1 MGRVAAGKGCAKRGP
16 MERNLFRYILVHSKS
31 DQVLIFGIALLS
43 QLFYFVSLDLPKTII
58 NVIQGKGFLSPD
70 SKQRVL
76 DWTFEPA
83 AWLRG
88 LGLPEEVTVFPGVEL
103 DQLTY
108 LWVLSFIFL
117 VFVFINGGFKYLI
130 NTMKG
135 RLGERMLRR
144 LRFELVD
151 RVLRFPIP
159 YLRRM
164 KQAEIAT
171 MIKDEVEPL
180 GGFIGDAIVQPVYL
194 GGQAITALLFIMVQ
208 SLWLG
213 MLAFSIVLAQAFI
226 IPKLRVRVLILG
238 KQRQITA
245 RQLAGRVAELVDGA
259 GEVHAHDTSNYER
272 ADISDRL
279 GLIYRIRFEIY
290 QRKFAVKFLNN
301 FLAQL
306 TPFLFYLI
314 GGYLAL
320 RGGGIDVGGLVA
332 ALIAYK
338 DLPGPIKELIDWD
351 QQRTDVQI
359 KYDQVIEQFAP
370 GELLDPRLQE
380 PDAEETFSVN
390 GRLAVSN
397 LVVAED
403 GRTRALD
410 GANFTLDLPRRVAVI
425 GPSGGGKEALGI
437 ALARLIRPAAGR
449 IALNDQDW
457 AELPEAVTGRRMT
470 YVPQDAF
477 IFPGTVRDNL
487 LYGVKHRPVRPRE
500 RDAQTEAAWAKAVAE
515 ARRAGNP
522 DLDPQ
527 ADWIDYAALGV
538 EGPEGVD
545 KCLIAALRRVDMEDE
560 VYHLGLVGTIDP
572 EREPDLARRVLEA
585 RASLMRRLADS
596 DLGRLVEPFHPD
608 RYNNNA
614 SLAENLL
621 FGTPVGP
628 TFDPDRLPENPYMA
642 EIIREAGIG
651 EDLLAMG
658 LKIAETMV
666 ELFADL
672 PPGHP
677 FFEQFSFISAE
688 SLPDFQ
694 TIVQRVANQGADQ
707 LEPMDRAKLLAL
719 PFKYVEARHRLGLIA
734 EDRQARLIQ
743 ARRLF
748 AENLPPSL
756 RGTVEF
762 FDPERYNAASTLQDN
777 ILFGRLV
784 YGQAQAASRIGALI
798 TEVLDSTGLRGAVTA
813 IGLQFQVGIGG
824 KRLSASQRQK
834 LALARAL
841 VKRPDFLG
849 IGEAT
854 AVMDVP
860 TQNRVMT
867 AVLNEF
873 ENRALFWVLH
883 RASLA
888 RQFDHVLVVSGG
900 RVVEHGTP
908 QALDRPGSAFADL
921 ARED

>member
-1 MGRVAAGKGCAKRGP
+1 
-16 MERNLFRYILVHSKS
+16 MERNLFRYILVHSRS
-31 DQVLIFGIALLS
+31 DQVLIFAIALAS
-43 QLFYFVSLDLPKTII
+43 QFFYFISLDLPKTIV

-76 DWTFEPA
+76 GWTFEPPS
-83 AWLRG
+83 WLQDF
-88 LGLPEEVTVFPGVEL
+88 GLPAEVTVIPGVEL

-108 LWVLSFIFL
+108 LWVLSLIFL

-213 MLAFSIVLAQAFI
+213 LLAFGIVLAQAFI

-238 KQRQITA
+238 KQRQLTA

-259 GEVHAHDTSNYER
+259 VEVHAHDTSNYER

-370 GELLDPRLQE
+370 GELLDPRLQD
-380 PDAEETFSVN
+380 PDAEARFSTN
-390 GRLAVSN
+390 GTLSVSN

-403 GRTRALD
+403 GRSRALD
-410 GANFTLDLPRRVAVI
+410 GVNFTLELPRRVAVI

-437 ALARLIRPAAGR
+437 VLARLVRPTAGR
-449 IALNDQDW
+449 IALNDMDW

-487 LYGVKHRPVRPRE
+487 LYGVKHRPVRPPE
-500 RDAQTEAAWAKAVAE
+500 RDAQSEAAWAKAVAE

-522 DLDPQ
+522 VLDPL

-538 EGPEGVD
+538 DGPESLD
-545 KCLIAALRRVDMEDE
+545 KSLIAALRCVDMEDE
-560 VYHLGLVGTIDP
+560 VYHLGLVGTIHP

-585 RASLMRRLADS
+585 RSTLMRRLADS

-628 TFDPDRLPENPYMA
+628 TFDPERLPENPYMA
-642 EIIREAGIG
+642 EVIRQAGIG

-688 SLPDFQ
+688 SLPEYQ
-694 TIVQRVANQGADQ
+694 AIGQRVAKLGGSDRLDAA
-707 LEPMDRAKLLAL
+707 DRAKLLAL

-734 EDRQARLIQ
+734 EERQARLIQ

-748 AENLPPSL
+748 AENLPSSL
-756 RGTVEF
+756 QGTVEF

-824 KRLSASQRQK
+824 KRLNASQRQK

-841 VKRPDFLG
+841 VKRPDFLV

-854 AVMDVP
+854 AVMDGP
-860 TQNRVMT
+860 TQNRVMS

-883 RASLA
+883 RASMA

-900 RVVEHGTP
+900 RLVEHGPP
-908 QALDRPGSAFADL
+908 QALDKPGSAFAEL

>member
-1 MGRVAAGKGCAKRGP
+1 
-16 MERNLFRYILVHSKS
+16 MERNLFRYILIHSKT
-31 DQVLIFGIALLS
+31 DQVIIFFVALVS
-43 QLFYFVSLDLPKTII
+43 QIFYFISLDLPKTII
-58 NVIQGKGFLSPD
+58 NVIQGKGFPSPD
-70 SKQRVL
+70 ARQRAL
-76 DWTFEPA
+76 DLSFDTPE
-83 AWLRG
+83 WLRG
-88 LGLPEEVTVFPGVEL
+88 IGLPEEVTLFRGFEL
-103 DQLTY
+103 DQISY
-108 LWVLSFIFL
+108 LWALSFIFL
-117 VFVFINGGFKYLI
+117 LFVFINGGFKYQI

-151 RVLRFPIP
+151 RVLRFPLP

-194 GGQAITALLFIMVQ
+194 GGQAITALIFIMVQ
-208 SLWLG
+208 SFWLG
-213 MLAFSIVLAQAFI
+213 LLALGIVLAQAFI
-226 IPKLRVRVLILG
+226 IPKLRVRILVLG
-238 KQRQITA
+238 KQRQLTA

-259 GEVHAHDTSNYER
+259 VEVHAHDTSNYER
-272 ADISDRL
+272 ADIAARL

-301 FLAQL
+301 FLAQM

-359 KYDQVIEQFAP
+359 KFDQVIEQFAP
-370 GELLDPRLQE
+370 GQLLDPQLQA
-380 PDAEETFSVN
+380 PGADVPFSIQGTLN
-390 GRLAVSN
+390 VSN
-397 LVVAED
+397 LVITED

-410 GANFTLDLPRRVAVI
+410 GAAFSLEMPRRVAVV
-425 GPSGGGKEALGI
+425 GPSGGGKEALGM
-437 ALARLIRPAAGR
+437 ALARLVLPAAGR
-449 IALNDQDW
+449 ISLGDLDW
-457 AELPEAVTGRRMT
+457 ADLPESVTGRRMS

-477 IFPGTVRDNL
+477 MFPGSVRDNL
-487 LYGVKHRPVRPRE
+487 LYGVKHRPVRARPL
-500 RDAQTEAAWAKAVAE
+500 DAQAEAARAKAIAE

-522 DLDPQ
+522 ELDPED
-527 ADWIDYAALGV
+527 DWIDYEALGIA
-538 EGPEGVD
+538 GPEELD

-560 VYHLGLVGTIDP
+560 VYHLGLVGAIDP

-585 RASLMRRLADS
+585 RATLLRRLAES

-628 TFDPDRLPENPYMA
+628 TFDPDRLPENRYMA
-642 EIIREAGIG
+642 EVIRATGIG
-651 EDLLAMG
+651 DDLMAMG

-688 SLPDFQ
+688 SLPEYQ
-694 TIVQRVANQGADQ
+694 TILQRVAKQGVESMDAN
-707 LEPMDRAKLLAL
+707 DRARLLAL
-719 PFKYVEARHRLGLIA
+719 PFKYVEARHRLGLITP
-734 EDRQARLIQ
+734 ERQGRLIA
-743 ARRLF
+743 ARQFF
-748 AENLPPSL
+748 ARNLPDAL

-762 FDPERYNAASTLQDN
+762 FDPERYNAASSLQDN

-798 TEVLDSTGLRGAVTA
+798 TEVLDSTGLRTAVTA
-813 IGLQFQVGIGG
+813 IGLQFQVGVAG

-841 VKRPDFLG
+841 VKRPDFLV

-854 AVMDVP
+854 AVMDGP
-860 TQNRVMT
+860 TQNRVMS
-867 AVLNEF
+867 AVLAEF
-873 ENRALFWVLH
+873 EGRALFWVLH

-900 RVVEHGTP
+900 RVVEHDAP
-908 QALDRPGSAFADL
+908 ASLDRPGSSFAEL

>member
-1 MGRVAAGKGCAKRGP
+1 
-16 MERNLFRYILVHSKS
+16 MERNLFRYILIHSKA
-31 DQVLIFGIALLS
+31 DQIIIFVVALTS
-43 QLFYFVSLDLPKTII
+43 QFFYFVSLDLPKTII
-58 NVIQGKGFLSPD
+58 NVIQGKGFPSPD
-70 SKQRVL
+70 SRQRVL
-76 DWTFEPA
+76 DFSFDVPE
-83 AWLRG
+83 WLRG
-88 LGLPEEVTVFPGVEL
+88 LGLPEEVALFGGLEL
-103 DQLTY
+103 DQLSY
-108 LWVLSFIFL
+108 LWALSLIFL
-117 VFVFINGGFKYLI
+117 VFVFINGGFKYQI

-151 RVLRFPIP
+151 RVLRFPLP

-194 GGQAITALLFIMVQ
+194 GGQAITALIFIMVQ

-213 MLAFSIVLAQAFI
+213 LLALGIVLAQAFI

-238 KQRQITA
+238 KQRQLTA

-259 GEVHAHDTSNYER
+259 VEVHANDTSNYER
-272 ADISDRL
+272 ADIAARL

-370 GELLDPRLQE
+370 GQLLDSALQA
-380 PDAEETFSVN
+380 PDADVPFSAR
-390 GRLAVSN
+390 GTLTASN
-397 LVVAED
+397 LMVTED
-403 GRTRALD
+403 GRSRALD
-410 GANFTLDLPRRVAVI
+410 GAGFSLELPRRVAVI
-425 GPSGGGKEALGI
+425 GPSGGGKEALGL
-437 ALARLIRPAAGR
+437 ALARLILPSAGR
-449 IALNDQDW
+449 IALDDLDW
-457 AELPEAVTGRRMT
+457 ADLPEAVTGRRMS

-477 IFPGTVRDNL
+477 IFPGTVRENL

-500 RDAQTEAAWAKAVAE
+500 LDAQAAAERAKAVDE
-515 ARRAGNP
+515 AHRAGNP
-522 DLDPQ
+522 DYDPED
-527 ADWIDYAALGV
+527 DWIDYEAVGAS
-538 EGPEGVD
+538 GPEDLD

-560 VYHLGLVGTIDP
+560 VYHLGLVGAVDP

-585 RASLMRRLADS
+585 RTTLLKRLADS

-614 SLAENLL
+614 SVAENLL

-628 TFDPDRLPENPYMA
+628 TFEPDRLPDNPYMA
-642 EIIREAGIG
+642 EVMRATGIG
-651 EDLLAMG
+651 PDLMAMG

-688 SLPDFQ
+688 SLPEYQ
-694 TIVQRVANQGADQ
+694 TLLQRIAKQGVDALDAN
-707 LEPMDRAKLLAL
+707 DRARLLAL
-719 PFKYVEARHRLGLIA
+719 PFKYVEARHRLGLITP
-734 EDRQARLIQ
+734 ERQERLIA
-743 ARRLF
+743 ARQFF
-748 AENLPPSL
+748 ARNLPEML

-762 FDPERYNAASTLQDN
+762 FDPERYNAASSLRDN

-798 TEVLDSTGLRGAVTA
+798 TEVLDATGLRTAVTA
-813 IGLQFQVGIGG
+813 IGLQFQVGVAG

-841 VKRPDFLG
+841 VKRPHFLV

-854 AVMDVP
+854 AVMDGP
-860 TQNRVMT
+860 TQNRVMS
-867 AVLNEF
+867 AVLAEF
-873 ENRALFWVLH
+873 EGRALFWVLH

-900 RVVEHGTP
+900 RVVEDGAP
-908 QALDRPGSAFADL
+908 ESLDRPGNRFAEL

>member
-1 MGRVAAGKGCAKRGP
+1 
-16 MERNLFRYILVHSKS
+16 MERNLFRYILIHSKT
-31 DQVLIFGIALLS
+31 DQIVIFIIALIS

-58 NVIQGKGFLSPD
+58 NVIQGKDFISPD
-70 SKQRVL
+70 ARKRVL
-76 DWTFEPA
+76 DWSFEPPEF
-83 AWLRG
+83 LRNM
-88 LGLPEEVTVFPGVEL
+88 GLPDEISVFRGFEL
-103 DQLTY
+103 DQLAY
-108 LWVLSFIFL
+108 LWMLSSIFL
-117 VFVFINGGFKYLI
+117 VLVFINGGFKYLI
-130 NTMKG
+130 NIMKG

-151 RVLRFPIP
+151 RVLRFPLT

-171 MIKDEVEPL
+171 MVKDEVEPL

-194 GGQAITALLFIMVQ
+194 GGQALTALVFIMVQ
-208 SLWLG
+208 NIWLG
-213 MLAFSIVLAQAFI
+213 LLALAIVLAQAFI
-226 IPKLRVRVLILG
+226 IPKLRVRILMLG
-238 KQRQITA
+238 RERQLTA

-259 GEVHAHDTSNYER
+259 IEVHAHDASNYER
-272 ADISDRL
+272 ADIADRL

-314 GGYLAL
+314 GGYFAL

-370 GELLDPRLQE
+370 DQLLEPKLQA
-380 PDAEETFSVN
+380 PDAQVPFSVHGTLN
-390 GRLAVSN
+390 VSN
-397 LVVAED
+397 LVVIED
-403 GRTRALD
+403 GRARILD
-410 GANFTLDLPRRVAVI
+410 GANFSVELPRRVAVV
-425 GPSGGGKEALGI
+425 GPSGGGKEALGL
-437 ALARLIRPAAGR
+437 ALARLILPTAGR
-449 IALNDQDW
+449 VFMGDLDW
-457 AELPEAVTGRRMT
+457 ADLPEAVTGRRMS

-477 IFPGTVRDNL
+477 IFPGSVRDNL
-487 LYGVKHRPVRPRE
+487 LYGVKHRPLRSRPRDP
-500 RDAQTEAAWAKAVAE
+500 RAEAARAKAIAE

-522 DLDPQ
+522 DFDPE
-527 ADWIDYAALGV
+527 ADWISYEELGIS
-538 EGPEGVD
+538 GPEEID
-545 KCLIAALRRVDMEDE
+545 KCLIAALRRVDMEEE
-560 VYHLGLVGTIDP
+560 VYHFGLVGTINP

-585 RASLMRRLADS
+585 RAMLLKQLAQS
-596 DLGRLVEPFHPD
+596 DLGRLVEPFDPN
-608 RYNNNA
+608 RYNQNA

-628 TFDPDRLPENPYMA
+628 AFEPDRLPENPYMA
-642 EIIREAGIG
+642 EVIRAAGIG
-651 EDLLAMG
+651 PDLMAIG

-688 SLPDFQ
+688 SLPEYQ
-694 TIVQRVANQGADQ
+694 AILQRIAKQGVNN
-707 LEPMDRAKLLAL
+707 LDRSDRTKLLSL
-719 PFKYVEARHRLGLIA
+719 PFKYVEARHRLGLIDP
-734 EDRQARLIQ
+734 EREQRLIA

-748 AENLPPSL
+748 ARNLPRDL
-756 RGTVEF
+756 AGTVEF
-762 FDPERYNAASTLQDN
+762 FDPAQYNAASTLSDN

-798 TEVLDSTGLRGAVTA
+798 TEVLDATGLRSAATA
-813 IGLQFQVGIGG
+813 IGLGFQVGVAG

-841 VKRPDFLG
+841 LKRPDFLV

-854 AVMDVP
+854 AVMDGP
-860 TQNRVMT
+860 TQNRVMS
-867 AVLNEF
+867 AVLSEF
-873 ENRALFWVLH
+873 EGRALFWVLH

-888 RQFDHVLVVSGG
+888 RQFEHVLVVSGG
-900 RVVEHGTP
+900 RVVEHGPPHT
-908 QALDRPGSAFADL
+908 LDRPDSSFTLL

>member
-1 MGRVAAGKGCAKRGP
+1 
-16 MERNLFRYILVHSKS
+16 MERNLFRYILIHSKA
-31 DQVLIFGIALLS
+31 DQVIIFFVALAS
-43 QLFYFVSLDLPKTII
+43 QVFYFISLDLPKSII
-58 NVIQGKGFLSPD
+58 NVIQGKGFPSPD
-70 SKQRVL
+70 ARQRVL
-76 DWTFEPA
+76 DLSFEAPQ
-83 AWLRG
+83 WLRG
-88 LGLPEEVTVFPGVEL
+88 LGLPEEVSIFRGFEL
-103 DQLTY
+103 DQLSY
-108 LWVLSFIFL
+108 LWALSLIFL
-117 VFVFINGGFKYLI
+117 VFVFINGGFKYQI

-151 RVLRFPIP
+151 RVLRFPLP

-194 GGQAITALLFIMVQ
+194 GGQALTALIFIMVQ

-213 MLAFSIVLAQAFI
+213 LLALCIVLAQAFI
-226 IPKLRVRVLILG
+226 IPKLRVRILILG
-238 KQRQITA
+238 KQRQLTA

-259 GEVHAHDTSNYER
+259 VEVHAHDTSNYER
-272 ADISDRL
+272 ADIASRL

-370 GELLDPRLQE
+370 GQLLDPQLQAAGADV
-380 PDAEETFSVN
+380 PFSVQ
-390 GRLAVSN
+390 GTLTVSN
-397 LVVAED
+397 LVITED

-410 GANFTLDLPRRVAVI
+410 GAAFSLEMPRRVAVV
-425 GPSGGGKEALGI
+425 GRSGGGKEALGM
-437 ALARLIRPAAGR
+437 ALARLVLPAAGR
-449 IALNDQDW
+449 ISLGELDW
-457 AELPEAVTGRRMT
+457 ADLPESVTGRRMS

-477 IFPGTVRDNL
+477 MFPGSVRDNL
-487 LYGVKHRPVRPRE
+487 LYGVKHRPVKARPL
-500 RDAQTEAAWAKAVAE
+500 DAQGEASRARAIAE

-522 DLDPQ
+522 ELDPED
-527 ADWIDYAALGV
+527 DWIDYEALGIA
-538 EGPEGVD
+538 GPEELD

-560 VYHLGLVGTIDP
+560 VYHLGLVGAIDP

-585 RASLMRRLADS
+585 RATLLRRLAES
-596 DLGRLVEPFHPD
+596 DLGRLVEPFHPE

-628 TFDPDRLPENPYMA
+628 TFEPDRLSDNPYMA
-642 EIIREAGIG
+642 EVIRATGIG
-651 EDLLAMG
+651 PDLMEMG

-688 SLPDFQ
+688 SLPDYQ
-694 TIVQRVANQGADQ
+694 SILQRIAKQGTEAMDAN
-707 LEPMDRAKLLAL
+707 DRARLLAL
-719 PFKYVEARHRLGLIA
+719 PFKYVEARHRLGLITP
-734 EDRQARLIQ
+734 ERRERLIA
-743 ARRLF
+743 ARQFF
-748 AENLPPSL
+748 ARNLPDAL

-762 FDPERYNAASTLQDN
+762 FDPERYNAASSLQDN

-798 TEVLDSTGLRGAVTA
+798 TEVLDSTGLRTAVTA
-813 IGLQFQVGIGG
+813 IGLQFQVGVAG

-841 VKRPDFLG
+841 VKRPDFLV

-854 AVMDVP
+854 AVMDGP
-860 TQNRVMT
+860 TQNRVMS
-867 AVLNEF
+867 AVLAEF
-873 ENRALFWVLH
+873 EGRALFWVLH

-900 RVVEHGTP
+900 RVVEDGAPET
-908 QALDRPGSAFADL
+908 LNRPGSSFAEL

>member
-1 MGRVAAGKGCAKRGP
+1 
-16 MERNLFRYILVHSKS
+16 MERNLFRYILIHSKT
-31 DQVLIFGIALLS
+31 DQIVIFVIALLS
-43 QLFYFVSLDLPKTII
+43 QVFYFVSLDLPKTII
-58 NVIQGKGFLSPD
+58 NVIQGQGFPSPD
-70 SKQRVL
+70 ATQRVL
-76 DWTFEPA
+76 DLSFATPGF
-83 AWLRG
+83 LRS
-88 LGLPEEVTVFPGVEL
+88 LGLPEEIALFDGFEL
-103 DQLTY
+103 DQLSY

-117 VFVFINGGFKYLI
+117 FFVLINGGFKYQI

-151 RVLRFPIP
+151 RVLRFPLP

-213 MLAFSIVLAQAFI
+213 LLALGIVLAQAFI
-226 IPKLRVRVLILG
+226 IPKLRVQVLILG
-238 KQRQITA
+238 KQRQLTA

-259 GEVHAHDTSNYER
+259 VEVHAHDTSNYER
-272 ADISDRL
+272 ADIAQRL

-359 KYDQVIEQFAP
+359 KYDQVMEQFAP
-370 GELLDPRLQE
+370 GQLLDAELQDPHTE
-380 PDAEETFSVN
+380 VPFSVQGTLN
-390 GRLAVSN
+390 VSN

-410 GANFTLDLPRRVAVI
+410 GAAFSLELPRRVAVV
-425 GPSGGGKEALGI
+425 GPSGVGKEALGM
-437 ALARLIRPAAGR
+437 ALARLVAPAAGR
-449 IALNDQDW
+449 ITLGELDW
-457 AELPEAVTGRRMT
+457 AELPESVTGRRMS

-477 IFPGTVRDNL
+477 IFPGSVRDNL
-487 LYGVKHRPVRPRE
+487 LYGVKHKPVQTRPR
-500 RDAQTEAAWAKAVAE
+500 DARAEAVHAKAIAE

-522 DLDPQ
+522 DFDPE
-527 ADWIDYAALGV
+527 ADWIDYAALGIP
-538 EGPEGVD
+538 GPDELD
-545 KCLIAALRRVDMEDE
+545 KCLIGALRRVDMEDE
-560 VYHLGLVGTIDP
+560 VYHLGLVGAVDP
-572 EREPDLARRVLEA
+572 EREPELARRVLDA
-585 RASLMRRLADS
+585 RALLLRRLAES
-596 DLGRLVEPFHPD
+596 DLGRLVEPFHPE

-628 TFDPDRLPENPYMA
+628 TFDPDRLPENRYMA
-642 EIIREAGIG
+642 EVIRATGIG
-651 EDLLAMG
+651 PDLMAMG

-688 SLPDFQ
+688 SLPDYQ
-694 TIVQRVANQGADQ
+694 SILQRIGKQGVEALDAA
-707 LEPMDRAKLLAL
+707 DRARLMGL
-719 PFKYVEARHRLGLIA
+719 PFKYVEARHRLGLITP
-734 EDRQARLIQ
+734 ERQERLIA
-743 ARRLF
+743 ARHFF
-748 AENLPPSL
+748 ARNLPEPL
-756 RGTVEF
+756 KGTVEF
-762 FDPERYNAASTLQDN
+762 FDPERYNAASSLQDN

-798 TEVLDSTGLRGAVTA
+798 TEVLDATGLRTAVTA
-813 IGLQFQVGIGG
+813 IGLEFHVGIAG

-841 VKRPDFLG
+841 VKRPDFLVV
-849 IGEAT
+849 GEAT
-854 AVMDVP
+854 AVMDGP
-860 TQNRVMT
+860 TQNRVMS

-873 ENRALFWVLH
+873 EGRALFWVLH
-883 RASLA
+883 RASLG
-888 RQFDHVLVVSGG
+888 RQFDHVLVVRGG
-900 RVVEHGTP
+900 RVVEHGAP
-908 QALDRPGSAFADL
+908 ESLDRAGSSFAEL

>member
-1 MGRVAAGKGCAKRGP
+1 
-16 MERNLFRYILVHSKS
+16 MERNLFRYILIHSKT
-31 DQVLIFGIALLS
+31 DQAIIFVVALAS
-43 QLFYFVSLDLPKTII
+43 QFFYFVSLDLPKTII
-58 NVIQGKGFLSPD
+58 NVIQGKGFPSPD
-70 SKQRVL
+70 SVQQVL
-76 DWTFEPA
+76 DLSFDAPE
-83 AWLRG
+83 WLRG
-88 LGLPEEVTVFPGVEL
+88 LGLPEEVSIFRGFEL

-108 LWVLSFIFL
+108 LWALSFIFL
-117 VFVFINGGFKYLI
+117 VFVFINGGFKYQI

-144 LRFELVD
+144 LRYELVD
-151 RVLRFPIP
+151 RVLRFPLP

-194 GGQAITALLFIMVQ
+194 GGQAITALIFIMVQ
-208 SLWLG
+208 SHWLG
-213 MLAFSIVLAQAFI
+213 LLALGIVLAQAFI
-226 IPKLRVRVLILG
+226 IPKLRVRILILG
-238 KQRQITA
+238 KQRQLTA

-259 GEVHAHDTSNYER
+259 VEVHAHDTSNYER
-272 ADISDRL
+272 ADIAARL

-370 GELLDPRLQE
+370 GQLLDARLQAPE
-380 PDAEETFSVN
+380 ADAPFHVHGT
-390 GRLAVSN
+390 LTASN
-397 LVVAED
+397 LTVTED

-410 GANFTLDLPRRVAVI
+410 GATFTVELPRRVAVV

-437 ALARLIRPAAGR
+437 ALARLVQPASGR
-449 IALNDQDW
+449 ISLGEIDW
-457 AELPEAVTGRRMT
+457 ADLPESITGRRMT

-477 IFPGTVRDNL
+477 IFPGTVRENL
-487 LYGVKHRPVRPRE
+487 LYGVKHRPVRPRQL
-500 RDAQTEAAWAKAVAE
+500 DPQAAAARAKAAAE
-515 ARRAGNP
+515 AHRAGNP
-522 DLDPQ
+522 DYDPED
-527 ADWIDYAALGV
+527 DWIDYAVLGV
-538 EGPEGVD
+538 SGPEELD

-560 VYHLGLVGTIDP
+560 VYHLGLVGAIDP

-585 RASLMRRLADS
+585 RATLLKRLADR

-614 SLAENLL
+614 SVAENLL

-628 TFDPDRLPENPYMA
+628 TFEPDRLPDNAYMA
-642 EIIREAGIG
+642 EVMRTTGIG
-651 EDLLAMG
+651 QDLMAMG

-688 SLPDFQ
+688 SLPEYQ
-694 TIVQRVANQGADQ
+694 TILQRIAKQGADAI
-707 LEPMDRAKLLAL
+707 EANDRARLLAL
-719 PFKYVEARHRLGLIA
+719 PFKYVEARHRLGLITP
-734 EDRQARLIQ
+734 ERQERLIA
-743 ARRLF
+743 ARQFF
-748 AENLPPSL
+748 ARNLPEML
-756 RGTVEF
+756 RGTVEI
-762 FDPERYNAASTLQDN
+762 FDPERYNSASSLRDN

-798 TEVLDSTGLRGAVTA
+798 TEVLDSTGLRTAVTA
-813 IGLQFQVGIGG
+813 IGLQFQVGVAG

-841 VKRPDFLG
+841 VKRPDFLV

-854 AVMDVP
+854 AVMDGP
-860 TQNRVMT
+860 TQNRVMS
-867 AVLNEF
+867 AVLAEF
-873 ENRALFWVLH
+873 EGRALFWVLH

-888 RQFDHVLVVSGG
+888 RQFDHILVVSGG
-900 RVVEHGTP
+900 RVVEDGAP
-908 QALDRPGSAFADL
+908 DSLDRPGNKFAEL

>member
-1 MGRVAAGKGCAKRGP
+1 
-16 MERNLFRYILVHSKS
+16 MERNLFRYILAHSKA
-31 DQVLIFGIALLS
+31 DQVIIFMVALAS
-43 QLFYFVSLDLPKTII
+43 QLFYFISLGIPKTIV
-58 NVIQGKGFLSPD
+58 NVIQGKGFPSPD
-70 SKQRVL
+70 ATQQVL
-76 DWTFEPA
+76 GWTLEVPE
-83 AWLRG
+83 WLRG
-88 LGLPEEVTVFPGVEL
+88 LGLPEGITIFPGIEL
-103 DQLTY
+103 DQISY
-108 LWVLSFIFL
+108 LWVLSLIFL
-117 VFVFINGGFKYLI
+117 VFVFFNGGFKYQI

-144 LRFELVD
+144 LRFDLVD
-151 RVLRFPIP
+151 RVLRFPLP

-180 GGFIGDAIVQPVYL
+180 GGFIGDAICQPVYL
-194 GGQAITALLFIMVQ
+194 GGQALTALIFIMVQ

-213 MLAFSIVLAQAFI
+213 MLALGIVVAQAFI

-238 KQRQITA
+238 KERQITA
-245 RQLAGRVAELVDGA
+245 RQLAGRVAELVDGSV
-259 GEVHAHDTSNYER
+259 EVHAHDTSNYER
-272 ADISDRL
+272 ADIADRL
-279 GLIYRIRFEIY
+279 GTIYRIRFEIY

-351 QQRTDVQI
+351 QQRSDVQI
-359 KYDQVIEQFAP
+359 KYDQVIEQFGP
-370 GELLDPRLQE
+370 GELLDSKLQD
-380 PDAEETFSVN
+380 PDAQSHFTVRGPLN
-390 GRLAVSN
+390 LSN
-397 LVVAED
+397 LVVTED
-403 GRTRALD
+403 GRTRSLD
-410 GANFTLDLPRRVAVI
+410 GASFSLELPRRVAIV
-425 GPSGGGKEALGI
+425 GPSGGGKESLGLV
-437 ALARLIRPAAGR
+437 LARLIKPTSGR
-449 IALNDQDW
+449 ITLGEIDW
-457 AELPEAVTGRRMT
+457 ADLPESVTGQRMS

-477 IFPGTVRDNL
+477 IFPGSVRNNL

-500 RDAQTEAAWAKAVAE
+500 RDPRAEAERAKAVAE
-515 ARRAGNP
+515 AKRAGNP
-522 DLDPQ
+522 VLDIE
-527 ADWIDYAALGV
+527 ADWIDYEALGV
-538 EGPEGVD
+538 SGPEELD
-545 KCLIAALRRVDMEDE
+545 KCLIAALRRADMEDE
-560 VYHLGLVGTIDP
+560 VYHLGLAGTIDP

-585 RASLMRRLADS
+585 RATLLRRLAES

-621 FGTPVGP
+621 FGTPVGA
-628 TFDPDRLPENPYMA
+628 TFDPERLPENPYMA
-642 EIIREAGIG
+642 AVIRATGIG
-651 EDLLAMG
+651 SDLLAMG

-688 SLPDFQ
+688 SLPEYR
-694 TIVQRVANQGADQ
+694 ILLQRVAKQGADNIDQ
-707 LEPMDRAKLLAL
+707 NDRARLLAL
-719 PFKYVEARHRLGLIA
+719 PFKYVEARHRLGLVA
-734 EDRQARLIQ
+734 ADRQERLIT
-743 ARRLF
+743 ARRHF
-748 AENLPPSL
+748 ASNLPPAL
-756 RGTVEF
+756 AGTVEF
-762 FDPERYNAASTLQDN
+762 FDPERYNTASSLQDN

-798 TEVLDSTGLRGAVTA
+798 TEVLDSSGLRPAVTA
-813 IGLQFQVGIGG
+813 IGLEFQVGIGG
-824 KRLSASQRQK
+824 KRLNASQRQK

-841 VKRPDFLG
+841 VKRPEFLV

-854 AVMDVP
+854 AVMDGP
-860 TQNRVMT
+860 TQNRVMS
-867 AVLNEF
+867 AVLTEC
-873 ENRALFWVLH
+873 EGRALFWVLH

-888 RQFDHVLVVSGG
+888 RQFDHVVVVRGG
-900 RVVEHGTP
+900 RVVEHGPLAT
-908 QALDRPGSAFADL
+908 LDRPGSAFAEL

>member
-1 MGRVAAGKGCAKRGP
+1 
-16 MERNLFRYILVHSKS
+16 MERNLFRYILIHSKT
-31 DQVLIFGIALLS
+31 DQIIIFIVALVS

-58 NVIQGKGFLSPD
+58 NAIQGKGFPSPD
-70 SKQRVL
+70 ARQRVL
-76 DWTFEPA
+76 DLSFESPE
-83 AWLRG
+83 WLRG
-88 LGLPEEVTVFPGVEL
+88 VGLPEEVTLVRGFEL
-103 DQLTY
+103 DQLSY
-108 LWVLSFIFL
+108 LWALSLIFL
-117 VFVFINGGFKYLI
+117 VFVFINGGFKYQI

-151 RVLRFPIP
+151 RVLRFPLP

-194 GGQAITALLFIMVQ
+194 GGQAITALIFIMVQ
-208 SLWLG
+208 SFWLG
-213 MLAFSIVLAQAFI
+213 LLALGIVLAQAFI

-238 KQRQITA
+238 KQRQLTA

-259 GEVHAHDTSNYER
+259 IEVHAHDTSNYER
-272 ADISDRL
+272 ADIAARL

-370 GELLDPRLQE
+370 GQLLDPKLQA
-380 PDAEETFSVN
+380 PGADVLFSVQGTLN
-390 GRLAVSN
+390 VSN
-397 LVVAED
+397 VVVTED

-410 GANFTLDLPRRVAVI
+410 GAAFSLELPRRVAVV
-425 GPSGGGKEALGI
+425 GPSGGGKEALGM
-437 ALARLIRPAAGR
+437 ALARLVHPTAGR
-449 IALNDQDW
+449 ISLGDLDW
-457 AELPEAVTGRRMT
+457 AALPESVTGRRMS

-477 IFPGTVRDNL
+477 IFPGTVRENL
-487 LYGVKHRPVRPRE
+487 LYGVKHRPFRLRTL
-500 RDAQTEAAWAKAVAE
+500 DAQAEAARARAIAE

-522 DLDPQ
+522 EFDPED
-527 ADWIDYAALGV
+527 DWIDYEAIGV
-538 EGPEGVD
+538 SGPEELD
-545 KCLIAALRRVDMEDE
+545 KSLIAALRRVDMEDE
-560 VYHLGLVGTIDP
+560 VYHLGLVGAIDP

-585 RASLMRRLADS
+585 RATLMRRLAES
-596 DLGRLVEPFHPD
+596 DLGRLVEPFHPE

-621 FGTPVGP
+621 FGTPVGA
-628 TFDPDRLPENPYMA
+628 TFEPDRLPENPYMA
-642 EIIREAGIG
+642 EVIRATAIG
-651 EDLLAMG
+651 QDLMEMG

-672 PPGHP
+672 PPGHL

-688 SLPDFQ
+688 SLPEYQ
-694 TIVQRVANQGADQ
+694 SILQRIAKQGVGAMDAN
-707 LEPMDRAKLLAL
+707 DRTRLLAL
-719 PFKYVEARHRLGLIA
+719 PFKYAEARHRLGLITP
-734 EDRQARLIQ
+734 ERQARLIA
-743 ARRLF
+743 ARQFF
-748 AENLPPSL
+748 ARNLPEPLS
-756 RGTVEF
+756 GTVEF
-762 FDPERYNAASTLQDN
+762 FDPERYNAASSLQDN

-798 TEVLDSTGLRGAVTA
+798 TEVLDSTGLRTAVTA
-813 IGLQFQVGIGG
+813 IGLQFQVGVAG

-841 VKRPDFLG
+841 VKRPDFLV

-854 AVMDVP
+854 AVMDGP
-860 TQNRVMT
+860 TQNRVMS
-867 AVLNEF
+867 AVLAEF
-873 ENRALFWVLH
+873 EGRALFWVLH

-888 RQFDHVLVVSGG
+888 RGFDHVLVVSGG
-900 RVVEHGTP
+900 RVIEHGAP
-908 QALDRPGSAFADL
+908 ESLNRPGSSFAEL

>member
-1 MGRVAAGKGCAKRGP
+1 
-16 MERNLFRYILVHSKS
+16 MERNLFRYILIHSKT
-31 DQVLIFGIALLS
+31 DQVIIFFVALAS
-43 QLFYFVSLDLPKTII
+43 QVFYFISLDLPKTII
-58 NVIQGKGFLSPD
+58 NVIQGQGFPSPD
-70 SKQRVL
+70 SRQRVL
-76 DWTFEPA
+76 DLSFDAPE
-83 AWLRG
+83 WLRG
-88 LGLPEEVTVFPGVEL
+88 LGLPDEVTILPGIEL
-103 DQLTY
+103 DQLSY
-108 LWVLSFIFL
+108 LWALSLIFL
-117 VFVFINGGFKYLI
+117 VFVFINGGFKYQI

-151 RVLRFPIP
+151 RVLRFPLP

-194 GGQAITALLFIMVQ
+194 GGQAMTALIFIMVQ

-213 MLAFSIVLAQAFI
+213 LLALGIVLAQAFI

-238 KQRQITA
+238 KQRQLTA

-259 GEVHAHDTSNYER
+259 VEVHAHDTSNYER
-272 ADISDRL
+272 ADIAARL

-359 KYDQVIEQFAP
+359 KYDQVMEQFAP
-370 GELLDPRLQE
+370 GQLLDAKLQDPHTE
-380 PDAEETFSVN
+380 VPFSIQGTLN
-390 GRLAVSN
+390 VSN
-397 LVVAED
+397 LVVTDD

-410 GANFTLDLPRRVAVI
+410 GAAFSLELPRRVAVV

-437 ALARLIRPAAGR
+437 ALARLVLPAAGR
-449 IALNDQDW
+449 ITLGELDW
-457 AELPEAVTGRRMT
+457 AELPESVTGRRMS

-477 IFPGTVRDNL
+477 IFPGSVRDNL
-487 LYGVKHRPVRPRE
+487 LYGVKHRPVQSRQ
-500 RDAQTEAAWAKAVAE
+500 RDARAEAAYVKAIAE

-522 DLDPQ
+522 EFDPE
-527 ADWIDYAALGV
+527 ADWIDYAALGIS
-538 EGPEGVD
+538 GPEELD
-545 KCLIAALRRVDMEDE
+545 KSLIGALRRVDMEDE
-560 VYHLGLVGTIDP
+560 VYHLGLVGAIDP
-572 EREPDLARRVLEA
+572 EREPELARRVLEA
-585 RASLMRRLADS
+585 RALLLKRLAES

-642 EIIREAGIG
+642 EVIRATNIG
-651 EDLLAMG
+651 PDLMAMG

-688 SLPDFQ
+688 SLPDYQ
-694 TIVQRVANQGADQ
+694 SILQRIGKQGADSIDAA
-707 LEPMDRAKLLAL
+707 DRARLLAL
-719 PFKYVEARHRLGLIA
+719 PFKYVEARHRLGLITP
-734 EDRQARLIQ
+734 ERQERLIA
-743 ARRLF
+743 ARHLF
-748 AENLPPSL
+748 ARNLPEPL

-762 FDPERYNAASTLQDN
+762 FDPERFNAASSLQDN

-798 TEVLDSTGLRGAVTA
+798 TEVLDATGLRTAVTA
-813 IGLQFQVGIGG
+813 IGLEFHVGIAG

-841 VKRPDFLG
+841 VKRPDFLVV
-849 IGEAT
+849 GEAT
-854 AVMDVP
+854 AVMDGP
-860 TQNRVMT
+860 TQNRVMS
-867 AVLNEF
+867 ALLNDF
-873 ENRALFWVLH
+873 EGRALFWVLH

-900 RVVEHGTP
+900 RVVEHGAP
-908 QALDRPGSAFADL
+908 ESLDRAGSSFADL

>member
-1 MGRVAAGKGCAKRGP
+1 
-16 MERNLFRYILVHSKS
+16 MERNLFRYILIHSKT
-31 DQVLIFGIALLS
+31 DQVIIFFVALVS
-43 QLFYFVSLDLPKTII
+43 QVFYFISLDLPKTII
-58 NVIQGKGFLSPD
+58 NVIQGKGFPSPD
-70 SKQRVL
+70 ARQRVL
-76 DWTFEPA
+76 DLSFNTPG
-83 AWLRG
+83 WLRG
-88 LGLPEEVTVFPGVEL
+88 MGLPEKVTLFGGFEL
-103 DQLTY
+103 DQLSY
-108 LWVLSFIFL
+108 LWALSLIFL
-117 VFVFINGGFKYLI
+117 VFVFINGGFKYQI

-151 RVLRFPIP
+151 RVLRFPLP

-194 GGQAITALLFIMVQ
+194 GGQAITALIFIMVQ
-208 SLWLG
+208 SFWLG
-213 MLAFSIVLAQAFI
+213 LLALGIVLAQAFI

-238 KQRQITA
+238 KQRQLTA

-259 GEVHAHDTSNYER
+259 IEVHAHDTSNYER
-272 ADISDRL
+272 ADIAARL

-370 GELLDPRLQE
+370 GQLLDPELQA
-380 PDAEETFSVN
+380 PGADIPFSVQGTLN
-390 GRLAVSN
+390 VSN
-397 LVVAED
+397 VVVTED

-410 GANFTLDLPRRVAVI
+410 SVNFSLDLPRRVAIV
-425 GPSGGGKEALGI
+425 GPSGGGKEALGMT
-437 ALARLIRPAAGR
+437 LARLVHPTAGR
-449 IALNDQDW
+449 ISLGELDW
-457 AELPEAVTGRRMT
+457 AALPESITGRRMS

-477 IFPGTVRDNL
+477 IFPGTVRENL
-487 LYGVKHRPVRPRE
+487 LYGVKHRPVRPRPL
-500 RDAQTEAAWAKAVAE
+500 DAQTEAARAKAVAE

-522 DLDPQ
+522 EDDPED
-527 ADWIDYAALGV
+527 DWIDYEAIGV
-538 EGPEGVD
+538 SGPEELD
-545 KCLIAALRRVDMEDE
+545 KSLIGALRRVDMEDE
-560 VYHLGLVGTIDP
+560 VYHLGLVGAIDP

-585 RASLMRRLADS
+585 RATLLRRLAES
-596 DLGRLVEPFHPD
+596 DLGRLVEPFHPE

-621 FGTPVGP
+621 FGTPVGA

-642 EIIREAGIG
+642 EVIRAAGIG
-651 EDLLAMG
+651 DDLMAMG

-688 SLPDFQ
+688 SLPEYQ
-694 TIVQRVANQGADQ
+694 TILQRIAKQGVESMDAN
-707 LEPMDRAKLLAL
+707 DRARLLAL
-719 PFKYVEARHRLGLIA
+719 PFKYVEARHRLGLITP
-734 EDRQARLIQ
+734 ERQERLIA

-748 AENLPPSL
+748 ARNLPDRL

-762 FDPERYNAASTLQDN
+762 FDPERYNAASSLQDN

-798 TEVLDSTGLRGAVTA
+798 TEVLDSTGLRTAVTA
-813 IGLQFQVGIGG
+813 IGLQFQVGVAG

-841 VKRPDFLG
+841 VKRPDFLV

-854 AVMDVP
+854 AVMDGP
-860 TQNRVMT
+860 TQNRVMS
-867 AVLNEF
+867 AVLAEF
-873 ENRALFWVLH
+873 EGRALFWVLH

-888 RQFDHVLVVSGG
+888 RQFDHVLVVRGG
-900 RVVEHGTP
+900 RVVEHGAP
-908 QALDRPGSAFADL
+908 ASLDRPDSSFAEL

>member
-1 MGRVAAGKGCAKRGP
+1 

-31 DQVLIFGIALLS
+31 EQAVIFVVALLS
-43 QLFYFVSLDLPKTII
+43 QFFYFISLDIPKTIV
-58 NVIQGKGFLSPD
+58 NVIQGKGFPSPD
-70 SKQRVL
+70 ATQRVL
-76 DWTFEPA
+76 GWKWEPWG
-83 AWLRG
+83 WLVS
-88 LGLPEEVTVFPGVEL
+88 LGLPQKITIFSGFEL
-103 DQLTY
+103 DQLSY
-108 LWVLSFIFL
+108 LWVLSLVFL
-117 VFVFINGGFKYLI
+117 VFVFINGGFKYQI

-135 RLGERMLRR
+135 KLGERMLRR
-144 LRFELVD
+144 LRFDLVD
-151 RVLRFPIP
+151 RVLRFPLP

-194 GGQAITALLFIMVQ
+194 GGQAITALIFILVQ
-208 SLWLG
+208 SPWLG
-213 MLAFSIVLAQAFI
+213 MLAFGIVLSQAFI

-238 KQRQITA
+238 RQRQITA

-259 GEVHAHDTSNYER
+259 VEVHAHDTSNFER
-272 ADISDRL
+272 ADIADRL

-351 QQRTDVQI
+351 QQRNDVQI
-359 KYDQVIEQFAP
+359 KYDQVVEQFSA
-370 GELLDPRLQE
+370 GELLDPKLQDPE
-380 PDAEETFSVN
+380 NTVPFSVTGPFN
-390 GRLAVSN
+390 VTNLMVS
-397 LVVAED
+397 ED
-403 GRTRALD
+403 GRTRNLD
-410 GANFTLDLPRRVAVI
+410 GVAFSLELPRRVAIV
-425 GPSGGGKEALGI
+425 GPSGGGKELLGMV
-437 ALARLIRPAAGR
+437 LARLVQPAAGR
-449 IALNDQDW
+449 ITLGDLDW
-457 AELPEAVTGRRMT
+457 STLPESVTGRRMN

-477 IFPGTVRDNL
+477 IFPGSVRDNL
-487 LYGVKHRPVRPRE
+487 LYGLKHRPVRPPQ
-500 RDAQTEAAWAKAVAE
+500 RDPHAEAARAKAVAE
-515 ARRAGNP
+515 AKRAGNP
-522 DLDPQ
+522 ILDAE
-527 ADWIDYAALGV
+527 ADWIDYEALGV
-538 EGPEGVD
+538 SGPDEID
-545 KCLIAALRRVDMEDE
+545 KCLITALRRVDMEDE

-572 EREPDLARRVLEA
+572 ERDPELARRVLEA
-585 RASLMRRLADS
+585 RATLLRRLADS
-596 DLGRLVEPFHPD
+596 DLGRLVEPFDPNG
-608 RYNNNA
+608 YNNNA
-614 SLAENLL
+614 TLAENLL

-628 TFDPDRLPENPYMA
+628 TFDPERLPENPYMA
-642 EIIREAGIG
+642 QVIKETGIG
-651 EDLLAMG
+651 PDLLAMG

-688 SLPDFQ
+688 SLPEYQ
-694 TIVQRVANQGADQ
+694 SILQRAAKQGESAID
-707 LEPMDRAKLLAL
+707 PDDRARLMAL
-719 PFKYVEARHRLGLIA
+719 PLKYIEARHRLGLIDP
-734 EDRQARLIQ
+734 DRQQRLIA
-743 ARRLF
+743 ARRYF
-748 AENLPPSL
+748 AEHLPPAL
-756 RGTVEF
+756 AGTVEF
-762 FDPERYNAASTLQDN
+762 FDPHRYNAASSLQDN

-798 TEVLDSTGLRGAVTA
+798 TEVLDSSGLRPAVTA
-813 IGLQFQVGIGG
+813 IGLLFQVGIGG

-841 VKRPDFLG
+841 VKRPDFLV

-854 AVMDVP
+854 AVMDGP

-873 ENRALFWVLH
+873 EGRALFWVLH
-883 RASLA
+883 RASLG
-888 RQFDHVLVVSGG
+888 RQFEHVLVVRGG
-900 RVVEHGTP
+900 RLVEHGPPAT
-908 QALDRPGSAFADL
+908 LDRPGSVFAEL

>member
-1 MGRVAAGKGCAKRGP
+1 
-16 MERNLFRYILVHSKS
+16 MERNLFRYILIHSKR
-31 DQVLIFGIALLS
+31 DQIIIFFVALIS

-58 NVIQGKGFLSPD
+58 NVIQGKDFPSPD
-70 SKQRVL
+70 SRKRLL
-76 DWTFEPA
+76 DWSFEPPGF
-83 AWLRG
+83 LRDI
-88 LGLPEEVTVFPGVEL
+88 GLPEEITVLRGFEL
-103 DQLTY
+103 EQLSY
-108 LWVLSFIFL
+108 LWALSFVFL
-117 VFVFINGGFKYLI
+117 VLVFINGGFKYQI

-151 RVLRFPIP
+151 RVLRFPLP

-194 GGQAITALLFIMVQ
+194 GGQALTALLFIMVQ
-208 SLWLG
+208 NFWLG
-213 MLAFSIVLAQAFI
+213 LLALAIVLAQAFI
-226 IPKLRVRVLILG
+226 IPKLRVRILMLG
-238 KQRQITA
+238 RQRQITA

-259 GEVHAHDTSNYER
+259 VEVHAHDTSNYER
-272 ADISDRL
+272 ADIAERL
-279 GLIYRIRFEIY
+279 GLIYRIRFEIF

-306 TPFLFYLI
+306 TPFLFYSI

-351 QQRTDVQI
+351 QQRLDVQI
-359 KYDQVIEQFAP
+359 KYEQVAEQFAP
-370 GELLDPRLQE
+370 DRLLDPKLQA
-380 PDAEETFSVN
+380 PDAQTPFSAHGTLN
-390 GRLAVSN
+390 VSN
-397 LVVAED
+397 LVVLED
-403 GRTRALD
+403 GRTRTLD
-410 GANFTLDLPRRVAVI
+410 GAAFSVELPCRVAVV
-425 GPSGGGKEALGI
+425 GPSGGGKEALGLV
-437 ALARLIRPAAGR
+437 LARLIPPSAGGVF
-449 IALNDQDW
+449 LGELDW
-457 AELPEAVTGRRMT
+457 AELPEAVSGRHMT

-477 IFPGTVRDNL
+477 IFPGSVRDNL
-487 LYGVKHRPVRPRE
+487 LYGVKHQPLRPRS
-500 RDAQTEAAWAKAVAE
+500 RDPRAEAARAKAIAE

-522 DLDPQ
+522 EFDTE
-527 ADWIDYAALGV
+527 ADWIDYKALGIA
-538 EGPEGVD
+538 GPQEID
-545 KCLIAALRRVDMEDE
+545 KRLIAALGQVDMEEE

-572 EREPDLARRVLEA
+572 EREPDLTRRVLEA
-585 RASLMRRLADS
+585 RAVLLKQLAES
-596 DLGRLVEPFHPD
+596 ELGRLVEPFDPN
-608 RYNNNA
+608 RYNHNA

-628 TFDPDRLPENPYMA
+628 AFEPDRLPENPYMSEVISA
-642 EIIREAGIG
+642 AGIG
-651 EDLLAMG
+651 PDLMAFG

-688 SLPDFQ
+688 SLPDYQ
-694 TIVQRVANQGADQ
+694 IILQRIAKQGTEALDAN
-707 LEPMDRAKLLAL
+707 DRVKLLSL
-719 PFKYVEARHRLGLIA
+719 PFKYVEARHRLGLIDA
-734 EDRQARLIQ
+734 EREERLIA

-748 AENLPPSL
+748 AANLPPNL
-756 RGTVEF
+756 AGTVEF
-762 FDPERYNAASTLQDN
+762 FDPARYNAASTLRDN

-784 YGQAQAASRIGALI
+784 YGQTQAASRIGGLI
-798 TEVLDSTGLRGAVTA
+798 TEVLDSTGLRSAATA
-813 IGLQFQVGIGG
+813 IGLEFQVGIAG

-841 VKRPDFLG
+841 LKRPDFLV

-854 AVMDVP
+854 AIMDGP
-860 TQNRVMT
+860 TQNRVMS
-867 AVLNEF
+867 AVLKEF
-873 ENRALFWVLH
+873 EGRALFWVLH

-888 RQFDHVLVVSGG
+888 RQFDHILVVSGG
-900 RVVEHGTP
+900 RVVERGPP
-908 QALDRPGSAFADL
+908 QTLDRPDSSFAEL